1 MRKLMLLIVL
11 IGATAAQA
19 QDGRPAEDPPVTVRA
34 EAATGG
40 EEGEEDDGG
49 LLKVVELKGKVR
61 EMRRSIVGGG
71 PAVEQAEREALSF
84 YRRKLQQTASRIDDV
99 RTQRDA
105 KDAEYRLALDSTLEA
120 EGRDADSAA
129 RRAARLRGDIGDLDA
144 EVLELTRQRDRLG
157 HAVVAIQDR
166 IDRRKR
172 VIAHFETS
180 ETVETMPFLGETV
193 LGPDDDVQGGADPF
207 ENEELFA
214 DLMRRDPDRARRILF
229 ERDPERYWRLFPLSP
244 PESVLRKSFPYPSE
258 EK

>member
-1 MRKLMLLIVL
+1 MRNLMLLIVL

-19 QDGRPAEDPPVTVRA
+19 QDGRPAEDPPVAVRA
-34 EAATGG
+34 EASA
-40 EEGEEDDGG
+40 EGEEEDGG
-49 LLKVVELKGKVR
+49 LLKVVELKAKVR
-61 EMRRSIVGGG
+61 AMRRSIVGGG

-84 YRRKLQQTASRIDDV
+84 YRRKIQQTASRIDDV
-99 RTQRDA
+99 RTERDA
-105 KDAEYRLALDSTLEA
+105 KDAEYRLALDATLEA
-120 EGRDADSAA
+120 EGRGADSAA
-129 RRAARLRGDIGDLDA
+129 RRAARLRAEIGDLDA
-144 EVLELTRQRDRLG
+144 EVLELTRQRDRIG

-166 IDRRKR
+166 MDRRKR

-207 ENEELFA
+207 ENEELFE

-229 ERDPERYWRLFPLSP
+229 ERDPERYWKLFPLSP

-258 EK
+258 GK